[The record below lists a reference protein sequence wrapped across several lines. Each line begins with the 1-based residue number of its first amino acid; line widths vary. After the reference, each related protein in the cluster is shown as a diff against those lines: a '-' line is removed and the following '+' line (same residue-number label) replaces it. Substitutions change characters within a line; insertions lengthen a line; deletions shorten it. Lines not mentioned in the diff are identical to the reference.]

1 MKKLLIGIVAFFA
14 VVIIG
19 LVIAINMVNLNKYKP
34 QIEQAV
40 KDHSGYELKI
50 NGDIGTSLSP
60 IGISIKD
67 VSVKNPEIKTNQEI
81 MTLKKLSIAVELM
94 PLLSKE
100 VKVKYI
106 TLNDLSLDVTKFKNG
121 KFNFEVRQPS
131 GAKVKKEVPKQEN
144 AKAKESRLPKINIS
158 EVRLKN
164 ANINFVDLKTK
175 SKAKAQDINI
185 AIDNIGYDASKK
197 GLNVLSFEATT
208 KIKDVIFN
216 QYNAKDISVNL
227 DLKDAIANLKN
238 LKLTMYDSLA
248 TAKGKLNLNKKIPF
262 LQIEADVSDFKLASF
277 SKEYIKKDI
286 LSGNVR
292 VHKKFTLSL
301 GDVNTIKRTLN
312 GVAIVDGKNVGIK
325 GFDLD
330 KILSGYNKAKNV
342 NLKDVGASLV
352 AGPLGFLLS
361 KSGDMS
367 GIYGG
372 ANSGTTLLKHLHIEI
387 KIAKGIADLS
397 DVAMATGK
405 NRVAIKG
412 KLSLLNER
420 FLGVKLGVMDTNNC
434 AKYSQTIEG
443 TFAKPSIK
451 VDKSMIDTV
460 TNMATSLFG
469 KISGIVAPAKKE
481 NKKCTVFYNGVVK
494 QP

>member
-1 MKKLLIGIVAFFA
+1 MKKLLIGIVALFA
-14 VVIIG
+14 FIIIG
-19 LVIAINMVNLNKYKP
+19 LVIAISMVNLNKYKP

-40 KDHSGYELKI
+40 KEHSGYELKI
-50 NGDIGTSLSP
+50 NGDIGTSFSP
-60 IGISIKD
+60 IGISIEN
-67 VSVKNPEIKTNQEI
+67 VIVKNPEIKSKQEI
-81 MTLKKLSIAVELM
+81 MALQKIGVAVELM

-100 VKVKYI
+100 IKVKYI
-106 TLNDLSLDVTKFKNG
+106 TLNNLSLDITKFKNG
-121 KFNFEVRQPS
+121 KFNFEVTQPS
-131 GAKVKKEVPKQEN
+131 TPKAEKEAPKQE
-144 AKAKESRLPKINIS
+144 KSEAKESTLPKVNIS

-164 ANINFVDLKTK
+164 ANINFEDLKTK
-175 SKAKAQDINI
+175 SKATVQDINV

-197 GLNVLSFEATT
+197 GLNALSFEANTQ
-208 KIKDVIFN
+208 IKAVIFN
-216 QYNAKDISVNL
+216 QYKIKDISVDL

-248 TAKGKLNLNKKIPF
+248 TAKGKLDLNKKVPY
-262 LQIEADVSDFKLASF
+262 LEIEADVPDFKLANF

-286 LSGNVR
+286 LSGSVS

-301 GDVNTIKRTLN
+301 GDMNTIKRTLN
-312 GVAIVDGKNVGIK
+312 GVAIIDGKDVGIK

-330 KILSGYNKAKNV
+330 KILSGYDKAKNV
-342 NLKDVGASLV
+342 DLTDVGASLV

-361 KSGDMS
+361 KSSDMS

-372 ANSGTTLLKHLHIEI
+372 ANSGTTLLKHLHIET

-412 KLSLLNER
+412 QLNLINER
-420 FLGVKLGVMDTNNC
+420 FLNVQLGVLEANNC
-434 AKYSQTIEG
+434 AKFSQTIEG
-443 TFAKPSIK
+443 TFSKPSVK
-451 VDKSMIDTV
+451 VDESMISTV

-469 KISGIVAPAKKE
+469 KISGVVAPAKKE
-481 NKKCTVFYNGVVK
+481 NKKCSVFYNGVVK